1 MYYSDE
7 LIEEIRMRND
17 IVDVISSYVKLQK
30 KGNTYFGLCPFHNEK
45 SPSFSVTPSK
55 QMYYCFG
62 CGEGGNVYTF
72 LMKYENF
79 TFVESVKELAQRAG
93 IALPEQEMTGE
104 QKRAADVRTRIM
116 EINKLSAK
124 YFYHQLRS
132 ENGKRAYEY
141 LENRKLEDATIVKFG
156 LGYSNPTS
164 SDLYQY
170 LKKQGYNDEI
180 LKESGLITYSE
191 KGTYDKFWNRVMFPI
206 MDVNNRVIGFGG
218 RVMGEGEPKYL
229 NSPET
234 KVFDKSRNLYGL
246 NNARMSRKK
255 YILVCEG
262 YMDVIALQQ
271 AGFTNAAASLG
282 TAFTSQHASLMKRY
296 TDEVVCTFDSDGAGV
311 KAALRAIPIL
321 RQAGLS
327 VKVLSMKPYKDPDE
341 FIKAMGC
348 EAFEE
353 RIQQASNGF
362 MFEIEK
368 CKEEYDMND
377 PDSKTKFQQEVARR
391 LLVFEDEVQRN
402 NYLDAVSREFMIP
415 SEQLHRSVAAAA
427 MTQDVQ
433 NRREPREIKSIAD
446 RKKPQESGVQK
457 SQKLLLTWLCEKP
470 ELYKKISEYISQ
482 EDFIDE
488 PYSAIAGDVFSQL
501 EQSGECNPAQ
511 IMNRFTQ
518 MEEQT
523 QAAAVFHTRLQGG
536 EEMERRDF
544 AKALEDTIRNVK
556 LHALEEMEKQ
566 EKDLKK
572 IQEIWKLKKEWKT
585 KKLPFE

>member
-30 KGNTYFGLCPFHNEK
+30 KGNSYFGLCPFHNEK
-45 SPSFSVTPSK
+45 SPSFSVTPAK

-79 TFVESVKELAQRAG
+79 TFVEAVKELARKAG
-93 IALPEQEMTGE
+93 ISLPEQEMTGE
-104 QKRAADVRTRIM
+104 QKKAADVRTRIM
-116 EINKLSAK
+116 EINKLTAK

-132 ENGKRAYEY
+132 EKGRRAYEY
-141 LENRKLEDATIVKFG
+141 LKGRNLEDATIVKFG
-156 LGYSNPTS
+156 LGYSNQTS
-164 SDLYQY
+164 ADLYQY
-170 LKKQGYNDEI
+170 LKKQRFGDDI
-180 LKESGLITYSE
+180 IKESGLINYSE
-191 KGTYDKFWNRVMFPI
+191 KGTYDKFRNRVMFPI

-246 NNARMSRKK
+246 NNARLSKRK

-296 TDEVVCTFDSDGAGV
+296 TDEVICTFDSDGAGV

-327 VKVLSMKPYKDPDE
+327 VKVLNMKPYKDPDE
-341 FIKAMGC
+341 FIKAVGC

-353 RIQQASNGF
+353 RIQQAENGF

-368 CKEEYDMND
+368 CKAEYDMND
-377 PDSKTKFQQEVARR
+377 PDSKTKFQQEVGRK

-415 SEQLHRSVAAAA
+415 SEQLQRLVAAAA
-427 MTQDVQ
+427 ITE
-433 NRREPREIKSIAD
+433 NGAIKRERGEIKSIAG
-446 RKKPQESGVQK
+446 RRKPQESGLQK
-457 SQKLLLTWLCEKP
+457 SQKLLLTWLCENP
-470 ELYKKISEYISQ
+470 ELYKKISKFISK

-488 PYSAIAGDVFSQL
+488 PYSAIASDVFAQI
-501 EQSGECNPAQ
+501 EQFGECNPAQ

-523 QAAAVFHTRLQGG
+523 EAAAIFHTRLQGG
-536 EEMERRDF
+536 EELESRGF
-544 AKALEDTIRNVK
+544 AKALEDTVRNVK
-556 LHALEEMEKQ
+556 LHALEEKEKQ

-572 IQEIWKLKKEWKT
+572 VQEIWKLKKEWKT
-585 KKLPFE
+585 KKLQF